1 MTFGG
6 TLAGLLVA
14 RAAGAR
20 AEPVVVLGQS
30 VALEERPD

>member
-6 TLAGLLVA
+6 TLAGPVA
-14 RAAGAR
+14 RATGAR
-20 AEPVVVLGQS
+20 AERVGILGQR